1 MGKGALAI
9 SERELEGQHL
19 AWLIDTSP
27 NARRRSSGN
36 ANHPNAD
43 STGSFHGLA
52 NSLLNALELSLHA
65 FDAPRRSCS
74 RTASR
79 LTCWSS

>member
-9 SERELEGQHL
+9 SEREFEGEHL

-36 ANHPNAD
+36 AKRGRSA
-43 STGSFHGLA
+43 GLA

-65 FDAPRRSCS
+65 FDAPRRSCW